1 MAQQITMD
9 QTVDSLTNK
18 LIKKEMSSSE
28 DSVKDQVLQCQ
39 MEMEYQIEKLKA
51 QAANAKNAPERLSCN
66 LRVKALTILTDRL
79 LGVCGFQ
86 TTVPSDLEVAWAR
99 KHFGLEQ

>member
-1 MAQQITMD
+1 MD
-9 QTVDSLTNK
+9 QTVDSLTSK
-18 LIKKEMSSSE
+18 LIKKEISSSE

-39 MEMEYQIEKLKA
+39 METEYQIEKIKA
-51 QAANAKNAPERLSCN
+51 QAVNAKTAPERLSCN

-86 TTVPSDLEVAWAR
+86 TTVPSDLDVAWAR
-99 KHFGLEQ
+99 KHFGLKQ